1 MSAGTWIQFSIF
13 FIVIEGMRHTI
24 QPAEN
29 GCEKSDCNRPT
40 FEDITSRAREEA
52 TVPEVRVPY

>member
-1 MSAGTWIQFSIF
+1 M
-13 FIVIEGMRHTI
+13 I

-29 GCEKSDCNRPT
+29 GCAKSDSNGPT
-40 FEDITSRAREEA
+40 LEDIASRAREEE